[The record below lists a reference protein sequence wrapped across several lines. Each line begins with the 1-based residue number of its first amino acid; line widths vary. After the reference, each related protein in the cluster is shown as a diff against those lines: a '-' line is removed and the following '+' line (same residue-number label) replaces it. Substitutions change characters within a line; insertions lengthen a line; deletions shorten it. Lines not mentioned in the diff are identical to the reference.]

1 MIRCQRTLN
10 ASLFNCS
17 AILKRTQLVLTCPEF
32 QSLTF
37 HPPYEMSAMLNNFNS
52 KFLNVFSVRVLL
64 KLSLHKFL
72 LKHLHNLIIVNM
84 RPTVLLINMLQLLA
98 MLLKLSF
105 SRFSLLEL
113 L

>member
-1 MIRCQRTLN
+1 M
-10 ASLFNCS
+10 
-17 AILKRTQLVLTCPEF
+17 
-32 QSLTF
+32 
-37 HPPYEMSAMLNNFNS
+37 
-52 KFLNVFSVRVLL
+52 FSVRVLL

-72 LKHLHNLIIVNM
+72 LKTLHNLIIVNM

>member
-1 MIRCQRTLN
+1 M
-10 ASLFNCS
+10 
-17 AILKRTQLVLTCPEF
+17 
-32 QSLTF
+32 
-37 HPPYEMSAMLNNFNS
+37 
-52 KFLNVFSVRVLL
+52 FSVRVLL